1 MSSGQFLL
9 TLGVALLVF
18 DSKKLP
24 KLIENVAYLFATC
37 RQYYHDGVMKFERI
51 LQQTLQ
57 EKQLEHNERKAQA
70 IDKKSDG
77 SKGIDEEY

>member
-24 KLIENVAYLFATC
+24 KLIENVAYLFVRC
-37 RQYYHDGVMKFERI
+37 RQYYHDGVMSFEKI
-51 LQQTLQ
+51 LQQAVLK
-57 EKQLEHNERKAQA
+57 KQLEQNEQKAQA
-70 IDKKSDG
+70 VDKKND
-77 SKGIDEEY
+77 SKLIN

>member
-1 MSSGQFLL
+1 MSLGQFLL

-37 RQYYHDGVMKFERI
+37 RQYYHDGIMSFDRI
-51 LQQTLQ
+51 LQQAVLK
-57 EKQLEHNERKAQA
+57 KQLEQNEQKAQA
-70 IDKKSDG
+70 VDKKND
-77 SKGIDEEY
+77 SKFIN